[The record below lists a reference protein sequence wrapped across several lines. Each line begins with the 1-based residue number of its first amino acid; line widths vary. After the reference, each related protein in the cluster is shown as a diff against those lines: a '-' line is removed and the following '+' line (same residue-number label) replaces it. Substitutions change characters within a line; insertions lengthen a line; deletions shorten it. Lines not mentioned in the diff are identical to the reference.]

1 MLPNGYR
8 GTQEELDAGVA
19 WLMQKPPYP
28 KSNNIN
34 TLITKIMEPLPFY
47 KVPGSTPDEPT
58 KYYLK
63 EGPGLPDS
71 EINQWQYEQLT
82 ALTERPIS
90 GSLSEAAI
98 LRLHQESDPA
108 SPLYK
113 GPESTEGGGPEGNKD
128 EVSTKSG
135 FYDEPFRGAPAAIT
149 PESTGTSVH
158 TTEDATKANAGITSE
173 KYANISKEEI
183 EAKIGDAIAAPA
195 PEETTDESNA

>member
-28 KSNNIN
+28 KSNNVI

-63 EGPGLPDS
+63 EGPELPDS

-82 ALTERPIS
+82 ALTERPVS
-90 GSLSEAAI
+90 GDLSEANI

-113 GPESTEGGGPEGNKD
+113 RPEPIDGGSPAGDLPVEESTKPGY
-128 EVSTKSG
+128 
-135 FYDEPFRGAPAAIT
+135 YDEPFRGAPAEVS
-149 PESTGTSVH
+149 PESTGTSIH
-158 TTEDATKANAGITSE
+158 TTEAATATNAGVTS
-173 KYANISKEEI
+173 AEI
-183 EAKIGDAIAAPA
+183 IAATTTA
-195 PEETTDESNA
+195 TEEPIVTTDTVSNDESNA